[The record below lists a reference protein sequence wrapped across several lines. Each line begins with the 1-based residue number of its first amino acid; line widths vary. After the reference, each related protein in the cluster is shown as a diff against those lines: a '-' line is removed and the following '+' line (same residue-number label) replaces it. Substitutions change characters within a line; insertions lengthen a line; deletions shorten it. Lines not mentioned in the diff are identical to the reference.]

1 MNKIGVSCYEKGA
14 ECVMVGKRNAR
25 YIVNERREKVSTM
38 LAQCIPHREICKQ
51 LSISQPTLSRDI
63 HAIKKVAQKFF
74 FGLAKENMMFEYMK
88 VIRNID
94 LVMKEC
100 WNIIN
105 DKSNKS
111 TQKDK
116 INALKLSLDAEQSRH
131 NILTQAPTLLEV
143 RELDEKLHQVPKKSK
158 KKLLPESVN

>member
-1 MNKIGVSCYEKGA
+1 
-14 ECVMVGKRNAR
+14 MVGKRNAR

-38 LAQCIPHREICKQ
+38 LAQCIPLRDICKE

-74 FGLAKENMMFEYMK
+74 YGLAKENMMFEYMK
-88 VIRNID
+88 LIRNID
-94 LVMKEC
+94 LVAREC
-100 WNIIN
+100 WNIVN

-116 INALKLSLDAEQSRH
+116 INALKLTLDAEQSRH
-131 NILTQAPTLLEV
+131 DILTQAPTLIEV
-143 RELDEKLHQVPKKSK
+143 RELDEKLQKATNKKNR
-158 KKLLPESVN
+158 KKLLPGLD

>member
-1 MNKIGVSCYEKGA
+1 
-14 ECVMVGKRNAR
+14 MVGKRNAR

-38 LAQCIPHREICKQ
+38 LAQCMPTREICRE

-74 FGLAKENMMFEYMK
+74 YGLAKENMMFEYMK
-88 VIRNID
+88 LIRNID
-94 LVMKEC
+94 LVAREC
-100 WNIIN
+100 WNIVN

-116 INALKLSLDAEQSRH
+116 INALKLTLDAEQSRH
-131 NILTQAPTLLEV
+131 NILSQAPTLLEV
-143 RELDEKLHQVPKKSK
+143 RELDEKLQQAAHKKNR
-158 KKLLPESVN
+158 KKLLPENVD

>member
-1 MNKIGVSCYEKGA
+1 
-14 ECVMVGKRNAR
+14 
-25 YIVNERREKVSTM
+25 M
-38 LAQCIPHREICKQ
+38 LAQCTPHREICKQ

-74 FGLAKENMMFEYMK
+74 YGLAKENLMFEYMK
-88 VIRNID
+88 LIRNID
-94 LVMKEC
+94 LVGREC

-116 INALKLSLDAEQSRH
+116 ISAMKLTLDAEQSRH
-131 NILTQAPTLLEV
+131 NILSQAPTLLEV
-143 RELDEKLHQVPKKSK
+143 RELDAKLQRATDKKK
-158 KKLLPESVN
+158 KKLLPDSIT